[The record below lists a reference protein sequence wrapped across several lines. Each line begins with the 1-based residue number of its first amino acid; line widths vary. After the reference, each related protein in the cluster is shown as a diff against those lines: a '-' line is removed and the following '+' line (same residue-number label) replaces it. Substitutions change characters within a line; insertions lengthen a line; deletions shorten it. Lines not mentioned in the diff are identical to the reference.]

1 MNTEKK
7 KDKEGNRQAY
17 DDPLFI
23 HCNYFQE
30 YSVYE
35 TVTERGGLFN

>member
-1 MNTEKK
+1 MNTENK

-23 HCNYFQE
+23 PNYFQE
-30 YSVYE
+30 NSI
-35 TVTERGGLFN
+35 